1 MMRLCALLGLL
12 IAAQSGAE
20 EKPVTYAVQI
30 KPIFDQHCVSCHAGW
45 FPDGQLRLDS
55 LENIREGGKRG
66 PVILPGKPD
75 KGWLI
80 NLVTPRSGGF
90 SAMPPGPARLS
101 DKELALLRDWIA
113 QGAR

>member
-1 MMRLCALLGLL
+1 MIRLCTLLGALL
-12 IAAQSGAE
+12 ASQSWAQE
-20 EKPVTYAVQI
+20 QPVTYAVQI
-30 KPIFDQHCVSCHAGW
+30 KPILDQHCVECHSGW
-45 FPDGQLRLDS
+45 FPDGQLRLNS

-66 PVILPGKPD
+66 QVILPGKPD

-90 SAMPPGPARLS
+90 SNMPPGAARLS
-101 DKELALLRDWIA
+101 DKELALLREWIA